1 MTGGNY
7 YQSIEK
13 DWRKSSSRFT
23 DSELLTIFPEAKQV
37 VSKKADEWRQA
48 RDKIVG
54 DIKEKLTKI
63 QDRASDSLSRWFWRE
78 WVEATDGMKL
88 VEVEDQIGRSKR
100 LLNMSRGKRSK
111 GWITDKKIEQAT
123 NVPIENIVNQQIRLR
138 RSGKNLVGLC
148 PFHGEKTP
156 SFYIYTETNSFWC
169 FGCSQGGDVINFIR
183 SFHGYSFKE
192 AVEYLTG
199 R

>member
-1 MTGGNY
+1 MEDNY
-7 YQSIEK
+7 YQNIEK
-13 DWRKSSSRFT
+13 DWRKSLPRLT
-23 DSELLTIFPEAKQV
+23 DNELLTIFPEAKQII
-37 VSKKADEWRQA
+37 SEKADEWRQV
-48 RDKIVG
+48 RDGIVG

-63 QDRASDSLSRWFWRE
+63 QDRTSDSLSRWFWWE

-88 VEVEDQIGRSKR
+88 VEAEDQIGRLKR
-100 LLNMSRGKRSK
+100 SLNMSREKRSK
-111 GWITDKKIEQAT
+111 GWITDEKIEQAT

-138 RSGKNLVGLC
+138 KSGKNLVGLC
-148 PFHGEKTP
+148 PFQGEKTP

-183 SFHGYSFKE
+183 LFHGYSFKE